1 MNWKMMKILL
11 AFAPIVAV
19 TLLLALCISN
29 NGINERQVL
38 AQQID
43 MTTNITNTSAT
54 GGNISNITTSTPG
67 QSIFYRGIEASEEPI
82 YLNFSHPGMKEQTI
96 NILPH
101 RDDGASYKGVL
112 TFTATEPVGVGI
124 GHKLPVNKD
133 ILSQNQSEEL
143 RDLTT
148 VTYNEK
154 GGELGDLGLMSASS
168 IINPDYGVSPPYF
181 SASIP
186 FAGSNLYLTTQQSE
200 PFVAVY
206 EVSADIVQPQN
217 IVDLD
222 GLNSGTNTT
231 VNTLP

>member
-1 MNWKMMKILL
+1 MKTFLVFESFI
-11 AFAPIVAV
+11 AV
-19 TLLLALCISN
+19 TLLLAIGISN
-29 NGINERQVL
+29 NGINEPHAL
-38 AQQID
+38 AQSID
-43 MTTNITNTSAT
+43 MATNNTNSSSTHE
-54 GGNISNITTSTPG
+54 NMSNVPISTPG
-67 QSIFYRGIEASEEPI
+67 QSIFYRGIEASEEPV
-82 YLNFSHPGMKEQTI
+82 YLNFSHPGVKEQTI

-101 RDDGASYKGVL
+101 RDDGASYKGIL

-124 GHKLPVNKD
+124 GHRILVDKD

-148 VTYNEK
+148 VTYNDR
-154 GGELGDLGLMSASS
+154 GDELADVGLMSASS

-206 EVSADIVQPQN
+206 EVSADIIQPQN

-222 GLNSGTNTT
+222 GLSSGTNTT
-231 VNTLP
+231 TNTLP

>member
-1 MNWKMMKILL
+1 MFL
-11 AFAPIVAV
+11 
-19 TLLLALCISN
+19 S
-29 NGINERQVL
+29 G
-38 AQQID
+38 
-43 MTTNITNTSAT
+43 
-54 GGNISNITTSTPG
+54 TPG

-82 YLNFSHPGMKEQTI
+82 YLNFSHPGVKEQTI

-124 GHKLPVNKD
+124 GHRLPVD
-133 ILSQNQSEEL
+133 LATLSQNQSEEL
-143 RDLTT
+143 RDLIT
-148 VTYNEK
+148 VTYNDK
-154 GGELGDLGLMSASS
+154 DNELGDVGLMSASS

-206 EVSADIVQPQN
+206 EVYADIIQPQN
-217 IVDLD
+217 IVNLD
-222 GLNSGTNTT
+222 GLSSGTNTT
-231 VNTLP
+231 TNTLP